1 MEQLRLNQYR
11 APDSYYNQY
20 KDQEFF
26 NYQYMNYVNQL
37 NQDMQMESDD
47 NYEPYS
53 LPLEKNSQISSV
65 SNEDR
70 EEGDAVND

>member
-1 MEQLRLNQYR
+1 
-11 APDSYYNQY
+11 
-20 KDQEFF
+20 
-26 NYQYMNYVNQL
+26 
-37 NQDMQMESDD
+37 MESDD

>member
-1 MEQLRLNQYR
+1 
-11 APDSYYNQY
+11 
-20 KDQEFF
+20 
-26 NYQYMNYVNQL
+26 
-37 NQDMQMESDD
+37 MQMESDD